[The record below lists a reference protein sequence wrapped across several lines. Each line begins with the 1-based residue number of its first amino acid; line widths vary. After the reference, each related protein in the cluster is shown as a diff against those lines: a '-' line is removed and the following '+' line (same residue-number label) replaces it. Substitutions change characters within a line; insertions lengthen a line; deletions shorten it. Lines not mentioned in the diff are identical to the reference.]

1 MAKKKIINGREFT
14 AHLYSYGKT
23 DANEAAAKL
32 KKLGFITSVRKVKF
46 KSFDGTTADMYAVFK
61 SK

>member
-1 MAKKKIINGREFT
+1 MAKKKVINGREFT

-23 DANEAAAKL
+23 DANEVASKL
-32 KKLGFITSVRKVKF
+32 KKAGWITSVRKVKF
-46 KSFDGTTADMYAVFK
+46 KSFDGKTEDMYAVFK